1 LDKSFATLRFS
12 VFDFDAAYTGIAG
25 GFRDHRDYYHRASC
39 GRYLTQSQIPLVVLT
54 SEDDPITCGLS
65 DLETP
70 LDRRTH
76 RNSLALDIQ
85 SEGGHMG
92 YIDLNSIRAAWDAE
106 RRRWMEERI
115 AMYLMSY
122 LNLMT
127 PSSERMLS

>member
-1 LDKSFATLRFS
+1 
-12 VFDFDAAYTGIAG
+12 
-25 GFRDHRDYYHRASC
+25 
-39 GRYLTQSQIPLVVLT
+39 
-54 SEDDPITCGLS
+54 
-65 DLETP
+65 
-70 LDRRTH
+70 
-76 RNSLALDIQ
+76 
-85 SEGGHMG
+85 MG